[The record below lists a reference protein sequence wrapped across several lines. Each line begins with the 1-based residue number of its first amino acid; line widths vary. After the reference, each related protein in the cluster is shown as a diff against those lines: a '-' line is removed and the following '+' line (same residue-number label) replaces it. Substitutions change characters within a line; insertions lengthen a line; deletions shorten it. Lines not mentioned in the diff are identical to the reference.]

1 MEDGWY
7 RINEPGFKILILD
20 GPKPVKDFLSQWDEN
35 KWDEDDSIHVEG
47 IIEQI
52 VHPLIVKITAIK
64 KHLDLDVDED
74 EDGEYWKL
82 EIKSGKNNI
91 VNIIQIFNAYGE
103 VFFDPEAEKQYKL
116 SIEQLDSA
124 TIMIFDYKYLKSY
137 IPNFEQ
143 FADYDTDWM
152 ADQF

>member
-7 RINEPGFKILILD
+7 RINEPGFKILIID

-35 KWDEDDSIHVEG
+35 KWSEDDSIHLEG

-64 KHLDLDVDED
+64 NYLDDFED
-74 EDGEYWKL
+74 ENGEYWKL

-91 VNIIQIFNAYGE
+91 VNIIQIFNSYGE
-103 VFFDPEAEKQYKL
+103 VFFDPEDEKQYKL
-116 SIEQLDSA
+116 PIEQLDSA
-124 TIMIFDYKYLKSY
+124 IIMIFDYKYLEPY
-137 IPNFEQ
+137 TPNFEQ